1 MEASWGTH
9 EAVGYTLAME
19 AKEKWLALG
28 TWAGKKKNDLCWI
41 QKQQRNA
48 RATKGAVGSPKDSVS
63 LRSKGDKKQ
72 DLVF

>member
-1 MEASWGTH
+1 M
-9 EAVGYTLAME
+9 VGSGDLSR
-19 AKEKWLALG
+19 
-28 TWAGKKKNDLCWI
+28 KKNDLGWM

-72 DLVF
+72 DLVFYGRAGTEPLKRL

>member
-9 EAVGYTLAME
+9 EAMGYTLAME

-28 TWAGKKKNDLCWI
+28 IWAGKNDLGWM

-63 LRSKGDKKQ
+63 LRSKGDKNQ
-72 DLVF
+72 DPVF